1 MTLRAAL
8 ALALA
13 LLGAPALA
21 DTERALAEH
30 VLPGHAAFAEAAGA
44 LEAAA
49 EADCRAE
56 AVRPAFE
63 AAFDAWM
70 GIAHLRL
77 GPTEAAA
84 PAIAFWP
91 DPSGATQ
98 RAVSDL
104 LAAADDAALDPARMA
119 RASVAGRGLLAL
131 DRLLADPDLAGYGP
145 DDHACRLVEAIAADL
160 AAQAR
165 ALEAEWTGF
174 AETMR
179 SAGEPGNDRFLAPR
193 EASGAL
199 YTQLVAGLTFD
210 RDERLGRPMGTLDRP
225 RPTRAEAWRSG
236 RSVPNLAGSLAALRD
251 LARALAPG
259 AIPETEAAF
268 EAALEAAGRLGDPGL
283 QDLDD
288 PQAWLRADAVRSR
301 LDETLAAVD
310 AEIGAPSGLSAGF
323 NSQDGD

>member
-1 MTLRAAL
+1 MTRAAL

-13 LLGAPALA
+13 LLAAPAPA
-21 DTERALAEH
+21 DTERALADH

-44 LEAAA
+44 LETAA

-56 AVRPAFE
+56 AVRPAYG

-70 GIAHLRL
+70 GVAHLRI

-91 DPSGATQ
+91 DPNGAAQ

-104 LAAADDAALDPARMA
+104 LAAADDAALAPERMVQ
-119 RASVAGRGLLAL
+119 ASVAGRGLLAL
-131 DRLLADPDLAGYGP
+131 DRLLADPSLAGYGSG
-145 DDHACRLVEAIAADL
+145 DYACRLVEALAADL

-165 ALEAEWTGF
+165 ALEAGWAGF

-179 SAGEPGNDRFLAPR
+179 RAGEPGNDRFLAPR
-193 EASGAL
+193 EALGAL
-199 YTQLVAGLTFD
+199 YTQLVAGLTFN

-225 RPTRAEAWRSG
+225 RPTRAEAWRSE
-236 RSVPNLAGSLAALRD
+236 RAVPNLAASLVALRD

-268 EAALEAAGRLGDPGL
+268 GAALEAVGRLRDPGL

-288 PQAWLRADAVRSR
+288 PQGWLRADAARSR
-301 LDETLAAVD
+301 LDEALAAVE
-310 AEIGAPSGLSAGF
+310 AEIGAPLGLSAGF